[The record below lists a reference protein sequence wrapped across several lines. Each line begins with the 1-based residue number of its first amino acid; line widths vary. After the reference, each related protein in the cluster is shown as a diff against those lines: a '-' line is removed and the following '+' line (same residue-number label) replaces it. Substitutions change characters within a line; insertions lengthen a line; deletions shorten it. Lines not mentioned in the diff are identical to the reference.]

1 MTQLL
6 ERALEEVK
14 KLSPDDQ
21 DAIASIILEE
31 IQDEELWD
39 ETFAR
44 SQDKLAQMA
53 AKAREDIRAGRTRDL
68 EIDEL

>member
-6 ERALEEVK
+6 ERALEEIR
-14 KLSPDDQ
+14 KLSPVDQ
-21 DAIASIILEE
+21 DALASILLEE

-39 ETFAR
+39 QTFAR
-44 SQDKLAQMA
+44 SQDKLARMA
-53 AKAREDIRAGRTRDL
+53 AKAREDIQAGKTRDL